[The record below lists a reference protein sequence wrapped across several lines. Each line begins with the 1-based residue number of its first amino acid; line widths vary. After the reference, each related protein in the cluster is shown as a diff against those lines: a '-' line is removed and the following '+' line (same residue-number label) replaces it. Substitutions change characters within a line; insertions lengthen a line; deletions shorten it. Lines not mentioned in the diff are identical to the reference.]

1 MKLFDPGK
9 IGKVKLKNRI
19 VMSAMGCGGLV
30 QLDGSLSPRGID
42 YYVARAKGGVG
53 LITTGSCRVTR
64 EFEKIPNYP
73 LCSSL
78 MIDNK
83 LYSCWVEELAA
94 GVHDY
99 GAKLSVQLLAGLGRT
114 LSKDDIAKVRP
125 IGPSAVP
132 CFADSNILTHELTV
146 DEIGRFLDAFEA
158 AAVILKSARV
168 DAVELNCHAGYLV
181 DQFMTGLW
189 NKRTDAY
196 GGDLAGR
203 LRFLLEIIGRIKKVL
218 GRDFPVIVK
227 YALTHYFPG
236 GREVAEG
243 VEIARRLEAAG
254 TDALSIDA
262 GCRDNFYW
270 TLPSEFQPE
279 GCTVNLAEI
288 VKNAV
293 NIPVITVGKLGDPQL
308 AEETLQEGKAD
319 FVALGRELL
328 ADPEWPNKVKAGR
341 FHDVRPCVWCFEG
354 CHRRIHEGKPIGCA
368 VNAATGNERAMAI
381 LPAEEKKSILV
392 IGGGPGGME
401 AARVAALR
409 GHSVSLWEKD
419 QELGGNL
426 RPGSTPEFK
435 ESYRRLRDYLD
446 LQLRKVG
453 VKITPGKEATAELI
467 DEMNPDV
474 VIVATGSTPLIPKIA
489 GIERGS
495 VVTATDLLSGRKE
508 TGKSVV
514 IIGGGIVGC
523 ETALHLARKGK
534 KVTIVELL
542 SGIGR
547 DMYQVNRGHLLKLLQ
562 EVGVEVFT
570 ESRVLEI
577 TETGI
582 VFTDAEQRQKAL
594 KVDTVVVA
602 VGMKPLRD
610 LAEMLNDR
618 AFEVYPIGDCSEPR
632 KVIDA
637 MWEAYRVSRRV

>member
-1 MKLFDPGK
+1 VKLFDPGR

-30 QLDGSLSPRGID
+30 QLDGSLSQRGID

-64 EFEKIPNYP
+64 DFEKIPNNP
-73 LCSSL
+73 INSSL

-83 LYSCWVEELAA
+83 LYSRWVEELAA

-125 IGPSAVP
+125 IGPSAIP
-132 CFADSNILTHELTV
+132 CFADSNTLTHELTIV
-146 DEIGRFLDAFEA
+146 EIGRFFDAFEA
-158 AAVILKSARV
+158 AAVILKSAKV
-168 DAVELNCHAGYLV
+168 DAIELNCHAGYLV
-181 DQFMTGLW
+181 DQFMTELW
-189 NKRTDAY
+189 NRRTDAY
-196 GGDLAGR
+196 GGNLEGR

-218 GRDFPVIVK
+218 GKDFPVIVK
-227 YALTHYFPG
+227 YALMHYFPG
-236 GREVAEG
+236 GREAEEG

-254 TDALSIDA
+254 VDALTIDA
-262 GCRDNFYW
+262 GCRETFYW

-279 GCTVNLAEI
+279 GCTVNLAAM

-293 NIPVITVGKLGDPQL
+293 KIPVITVGKLGNPQL
-308 AEETLQEGKAD
+308 AEETIQEGKAD

-328 ADPEWPNKVKAGR
+328 ADPEWPNKVRAGR
-341 FHDVRPCVWCFEG
+341 FEDVRPCVWCFEG
-354 CHRRIHEGKPIGCA
+354 CHRRIHEGKTLSCA
-368 VNAATGNERAMAI
+368 VNPATGNERALVI
-381 LPAEEKKSILV
+381 LPAEEKKSVLV

-409 GHSVSLWEKD
+409 GHRVSLWEND
-419 QELGGNL
+419 RELGGNL
-426 RPGSTPEFK
+426 KPGFAPEFK
-435 ESYRRLRDYLD
+435 ESYQKLRDYLV
-446 LQLRKVG
+446 LQLKKVG
-453 VKITPGKEATAELI
+453 VETTLGKEATPELI
-467 DEMNPDV
+467 DQLNPDV
-474 VIVATGSTPLIPKIA
+474 VVVATGSTPVIPPIV
-489 GIERGS
+489 GVERRS
-495 VVTATDLLSGRKE
+495 VVTAVDLLSGRE
-508 TGKSVV
+508 VSGKNVV

-523 ETALHLARKGK
+523 ETALHLARKGG

-547 DMYQVNRGHLLKLLQ
+547 DMYQVNRIHLLKLLNDA
-562 EVGVEVFT
+562 GVEVLT

-582 VFTDAEQRQKAL
+582 VYADEDQQQKVL
-594 KVDTVVVA
+594 KADTIVIA
-602 VGMKPLRD
+602 VGMKPRSD
-610 LAEMLNDR
+610 LAEKLNAR
-618 AFEVYPIGDCSEPR
+618 PLEVYQVGDCSEPR

-637 MWEAYRVSRRV
+637 MWEAFRVARYV